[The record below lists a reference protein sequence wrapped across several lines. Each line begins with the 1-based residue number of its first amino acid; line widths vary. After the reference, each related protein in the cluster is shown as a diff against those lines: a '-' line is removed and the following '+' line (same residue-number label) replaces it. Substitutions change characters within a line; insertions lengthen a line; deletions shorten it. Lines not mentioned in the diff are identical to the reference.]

1 MPIIS
6 RAETRNFRGKLL
18 HLGMILVLTLGGVS
32 MIYPF
37 LLMLSGSMRSEM
49 DSSSLGLIPSFL
61 TSEKSLYR
69 KFLEAKYDQSVSLLN
84 QNTHQHAYTFKDARV
99 PVRLIPGRI
108 ADLRDFLDHVKVSRY
123 WWVLGGIHGFN
134 TTPANLRRLRTRL
147 AADFHG
153 SLQAF
158 GRAIGA
164 PINSWNDITP
174 TPPNWLSQRFNY
186 HPDPIWTAY
195 FQLLRQSPVA
205 ERYFCSITGYFL
217 ATIIQPK
224 YGLSSVAGYNQAHVH
239 HVRSFTT
246 FVLPDR
252 VPPVNHPLLRHE
264 WMSFVHQDLNPS
276 FVLLKGV
283 SVIAWHTFLAGRYT
297 NIAALNISWHGH
309 YPSFGVIPLPRGQWF
324 GGDQAQDYAAF
335 LHTLNPSTYRLTGPG
350 YLWRAW
356 LRQHYHHNLAQLN
369 ATEDTHYKSFAQAQI
384 PMDQLTYQYVR
395 QHSLKLRWDFATLNY
410 VNVFDQMIFHGR
422 AMVNTVIYCALAIL
436 AALLVNPL
444 AAYAMSRFRLPGTYK
459 MLLILMATMAF
470 PPMVTMIPVFII
482 LRHLDLLNTFGALV
496 LPSIANGYM
505 IFLLKG
511 FFDSLP
517 RELYEAGR
525 IDGASELRMFFQIT
539 LALSK
544 PILAWVALGT
554 FAGAYTN
561 FLGALIVCP
570 AQHMWLITVWL
581 YQFEQQST
589 PAAIYAAVLIA
600 SIPTLMIFLLAQRT
614 IIRGIVVPVEK

>member
-6 RAETRNFRGKLL
+6 QAETRSLRGKLL
-18 HLGMILVLTLGGVS
+18 HLSLILLLSLGGVS

-37 LLMLSGSMRSEM
+37 LLMLSGSMRSQM
-49 DSSSLGLIPSFL
+49 DSSSLSLIPSFL
-61 TSEKSLYR
+61 TNDKSLYR
-69 KFLEAKYDQSVSLLN
+69 KFLETKYNQSVNTLN
-84 QNTHQHAYTFKDARV
+84 QNTHQHAYSFNDARV
-99 PVRLIPGRI
+99 PAGTARGRI
-108 ADLRDFLDHVKVSRY
+108 ADVQDFFRQVKFSRY
-123 WWVLGGIHGFN
+123 WWVLGGISGFN
-134 TTPANLRRLRTRL
+134 TTPPNLRRLRTRL
-147 AADFHG
+147 AQEFHG
-153 SLQAF
+153 SLRAF

-164 PINSWNDITP
+164 PTSSWNDITP

-186 HPDPIWTAY
+186 HPDPIWHAY

-205 ERYFCSITGYFL
+205 QRYIPSITGYFL
-217 ATIIQPK
+217 ATMIQPK
-224 YGLSSVAGYNQAHVH
+224 YGLSSVAGYNRVHTH
-239 HVRSFTT
+239 HVSSFTT

-252 VPPVNHPLLRHE
+252 VPPANHPLLRQE
-264 WMSFVHQDLNPS
+264 WLTFVHRDLNPS
-276 FVLLKGV
+276 FVLLKGEKPA
-283 SVIAWHTFLAGRYT
+283 SWQSFLAGRYT

-309 YPSFGVIPLPRGQWF
+309 YPSFGAIPLPHGHWF

-335 LHTLNPSTYRLTGPG
+335 LRTLNPSVYRLTGPG
-350 YLWRAW
+350 YVWRAW
-356 LRQHYHHNLAQLN
+356 LRRHYHHNLARLN
-369 ATEDTHYKSFAQAQI
+369 ATEHTHYPRFADAQL
-384 PMDQLTYQYVR
+384 PMDQITYQYVR

-410 VNVFDQMIFHGR
+410 VNVFNQMIFHGR
-422 AMVNTVIYCALAIL
+422 AMLNTLIYCALAIL

-444 AAYAMSRFRLPGTYK
+444 AAYSMSRFRLPGTYK

-482 LRHLDLLNTFGALV
+482 LRHLHLLNTFGALV

-517 RELYEAGR
+517 RELYEAAR

-554 FAGAYTN
+554 FVGAYTN

-570 AQHMWLITVWL
+570 ARHMWLISVWL

-589 PAAIYAAVLIA
+589 PAAVYAAVLIA